1 MIDLQDE
8 LKNFK
13 PSHDTDDIEAMIAG
27 MDLTDM
33 NDLVM
38 QYAQK
43 AAAGEKHY

>member
-1 MIDLQDE
+1 MINLQEE

-13 PSHDTDDIEAMIAG
+13 PSNETEKIEALVSG

-38 QYAQK
+38 QVAEK
-43 AAAGEKHY
+43 AVSGEKNY